1 MNFWKSFFNVK
12 STILLLSLTF
22 FIALVGVVNPKLDN
36 FELYT
41 FLGIIMTLLSL
52 WVIETNQ
59 SMNKYFDWHQKKN
72 GL

>member
-1 MNFWKSFFNVK
+1 MNFWKSFFTVK
-12 STILLLSLTF
+12 STILLLSLAS
-22 FIALVGVVNPKLDN
+22 FIVLAGVLNPIWDN

-52 WVIETNQ
+52 WVIETHQ
-59 SMNKYFDWHQKKN
+59 SMSKYFDWLQKEN